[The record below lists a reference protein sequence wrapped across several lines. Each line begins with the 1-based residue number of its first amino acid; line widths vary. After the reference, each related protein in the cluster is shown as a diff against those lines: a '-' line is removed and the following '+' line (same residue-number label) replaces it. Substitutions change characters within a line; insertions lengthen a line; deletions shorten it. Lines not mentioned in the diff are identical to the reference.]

1 MEKKYLISLAA
12 LSVLGMTNLTAA
24 RDTGRDGCAP
34 EPPATCYPDD
44 CCRTYCLG
52 PENYGVNAPVCPLTC
67 NGDFTITAAGFYWN
81 THQDGMEYAIDNHVK
96 NPNVADVG
104 IPFGDFDDGIL
115 ALNNLI
121 DSEYETPDFDWDFG
135 FKFGVGYCTTC
146 DSWDISV
153 LWTWYR
159 GKANDHIEAEIDDN
173 HTLLPL
179 WSAFAPA
186 QGSILYATDIET
198 HWKLELNLI
207 DIELGRN
214 FWTSKYLAIRPFV
227 GLRFASLKQAF
238 EIQHKGGS
246 WSART
251 KNPAQDAFNN
261 EVDMDNDYKGVGLRA
276 GLDSTWNFG
285 CGWALYGNL
294 AASIIYGKFDVD
306 YDEENRRASNPH
318 DKIKIA
324 EYKDNFRASRA
335 MLDLALGV
343 QWSTMFCDCQYGF
356 MFALGWEHHLFFD
369 QNQLW
374 RIVRIGD
381 ASNTPEEGLTQNGE
395 KGLPNNQGENVYH
408 QRRGDLDTQG
418 VTLTLKFSF

>member
-1 MEKKYLISLAA
+1 MQKSLLA
-12 LSVLGMTNLTAA
+12 LSIFGMTNVAAAA
-24 RDTGRDGCAP
+24 RGGDECAP

-81 THQDGMEYAIDNHVK
+81 AHQDGMEYAIDNHVK
-96 NPNVADVG
+96 NPNVAN
-104 IPFGDFDDGIL
+104 DDSGLL
-115 ALNNLI
+115 AKIGVLNDLI
-121 DSEYETPDFDWDFG
+121 NSENKLPDFKWDFG
-135 FKFGVGYCTTC
+135 FKVGLGYCTTC
-146 DSWDISV
+146 DSWDIDV

-186 QGSILYATDIET
+186 QGSVLYATDIET
-198 HWKLELNLI
+198 HWKFQLNLV

-214 FWTSKYLAIRPFV
+214 FWTSKYFAIRPFV
-227 GLRFASLKQAF
+227 GMRIAFIDQHF

-246 WSART
+246 WSERT
-251 KNPAQDAFNN
+251 AEPLQDAFNN
-261 EVDMDNDYKGVGLRA
+261 EVDMDNDFKGVGLRT

-285 CGWALYGNL
+285 CGWAFYSNL
-294 AASIIYGKFDVD
+294 AASIIYGRFNID

-318 DKIKIA
+318 DKVKVA
-324 EYKDNFRASRA
+324 ECEDSFRASRA

-343 QWSTMFCDCQYGF
+343 QWSTLFCDCQYGF
-356 MFALGWEHHLFFD
+356 MIALSWEHHLFFD

-374 RIVRIGD
+374 RIVRID
-381 ASNTPEEGLTQNGE
+381 DRINVP
-395 KGLPNNQGENVYH
+395 GLPNNQGENVYH

-418 VTLTLKFSF
+418 WTLTVKFSF